1 MQSLK
6 DYILEERLTY
16 EAEQRLDIIMKEI
29 SLDESM
35 FDGKTNGKTWWED
48 IRDAG
53 GTAKDKGVGLFGKIA
68 ALFALGAAGIKK
80 FWDWLGG
87 EDKKRIEKNGGRWPG
102 IRTKTKK
109 KVKTGKIDVSDIN
122 IMSGID
128 KKWVEDIIER
138 TDSSDSNKKT
148 GFGDFFKNYEEFA
161 ENFKGFNHKNDKYFC
176 PTYGGD
182 YLALIVLNRYSVQN
196 NDHVTVYCKF
206 VNDVKSFEVTE
217 EKTIDALLPIL
228 DKIQD
233 KYPDWKIKGF
243 YFYFEDKMTSNKIG
257 KLKKLKDTDFYV
269 YTPETDANES
279 MTNEDLDAD
288 NLMWKLDKW
297 FETHEEEKNQ
307 FTEMISKYNQTVDV
321 KELEKDLKNTPLQDN
336 LKEFVNFM
344 FDDLDFSTEKDYL
357 YQLKKIIEYIKG
369 KKVNF

>member
-1 MQSLK
+1 MTVQSNNKRKELRTGRHPWK
-6 DYILEERLTY
+6 FY
-16 EAEQRLDIIMKEI
+16 EY
-29 SLDESM
+29 
-35 FDGKTNGKTWWED
+35 NGKKYTCKQLAE
-48 IRDAG
+48 
-53 GTAKDKGVGLFGKIA
+53 L
-68 ALFALGAAGIKK
+68 AGIKESTMHMR
-80 FWDWLGG
+80 LVG
-87 EDKKRIEKNGGRWPG
+87 EGM
-102 IRTKTKK
+102 T
-109 KVKTGKIDVSDIN
+109 
-122 IMSGID
+122 
-128 KKWVEDIIER
+128 VEEAVTLKHNEHR
-138 TDSSDSNKKT
+138 
-148 GFGDFFKNYEEFA
+148 
-161 ENFKGFNHKNDKYFC
+161 KG
-176 PTYGGD
+176 
-182 YLALIVLNRYSVQN
+182 
-196 NDHVTVYCKF
+196 
-206 VNDVKSFEVTE
+206 
-217 EKTIDALLPIL
+217 

-257 KLKKLKDTDFYV
+257 KLKKLKDTDFYI
-269 YTPETDANES
+269 YIPETDANES

>member
-6 DYILEERLTY
+6 DYILEERLTH
-16 EAEQRLDIIMKEI
+16 EAEQRLDIIMQEI

-122 IMSGID
+122 IMAGID

-161 ENFKGFNHKNDKYFC
+161 VNFKGFNHDDDHYFC
-176 PTYGGD
+176 ATYGCD
-182 YLALIVLNRYSVQN
+182 YVGLIIVNHFSIDSN
-196 NDHVTVYCKF
+196 NHSTVYCKF
-206 VNDVKSFEVTE
+206 VNDIKSFTIAE
-217 EKTIDALLPIL
+217 EKIIEALLPYL
-228 DKIQD
+228 DKM
-233 KYPDWKIKGF
+233 KKRKGMKMKGF
-243 YFYFEDKMTSNKIG
+243 YFYFEDDMKSDKIG

-269 YTPETDANES
+269 YTLEVDANES
-279 MTNEDLDAD
+279 MTTEDLDAD

-321 KELEKDLKNTPLQDN
+321 KELEKDLKNTPIQNN